1 MAQGRLKHT
10 DQLLAVD
17 FFVSDTV
24 WLTPLYLLLFLEWAA
39 VLGSSRVGRRHP
51 IVDWLLRSAT
61 VLNIRGRRYRIR
73 DAKTE
78 PRARTG
84 GNGRD

>member
-17 FFVSDTV
+17 FFVPDTV
-24 WLTPLYLLLFLEWAA
+24 WLTPLYLLLFMGGQLCSGLPES
-39 VLGSSRVGRRHP
+39 VVVP
-51 IVDWLLRSAT
+51 IVDWLLCSAS